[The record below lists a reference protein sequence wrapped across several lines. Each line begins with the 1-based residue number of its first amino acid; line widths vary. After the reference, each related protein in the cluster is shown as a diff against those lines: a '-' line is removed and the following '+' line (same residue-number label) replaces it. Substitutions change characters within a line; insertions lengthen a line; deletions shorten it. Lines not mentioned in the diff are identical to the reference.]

1 MAYSVPVGDT
11 KITEAGGALDKKA
24 VSSARTA
31 KGLVPDSPIV
41 KRPRFSRSPVPRA
54 NTRSTVPVASSSS
67 PQSSGARKR
76 KDSLGNDIGDAITK
90 IAGSIDASRLFQ
102 TGNASAAIS
111 LVDATESPLS
121 NPFAPQFSP
130 TNVNVA
136 GFGVGGGGGGGFGSA
151 GSSPAFSSP
160 GFFKDGGFIRR
171 KS

>member
-11 KITEAGGALDKKA
+11 KVTEAGGALDKKA

-136 GFGVGGGGGGGFGSA
+136 GFGVGGGGGSFGSA
-151 GSSPAFSSP
+151 GSSTAFPS
-160 GFFKDGGFIRR
+160 GLRDGGFIRR